1 LRWLKKKRIGADHE
15 RAGSLLNESRKTA
28 MTYLFTIVAFFAV
41 GTMALFADRQH
52 RLDTDGLDTDA
63 MQTNTKQVRQELRM
77 ITYLLAAIVIFL
89 GITPIKFASLWLS
102 ARGSF
107 SSVCA

>member
-1 LRWLKKKRIGADHE
+1 LNALAEEKRIGADHE
-15 RAGSLLNESRKTA
+15 RAGSLLDESRKTA

-52 RLDTDGLDTDA
+52 RFDTDA